1 MSALRGVDTLRSCLE
16 GILPAGL
23 ATCAPDGT
31 PNVTYVSQLMYVDP
45 EHVALSFQ
53 FFNKTRENILA
64 NPHATVLMMDPDTA
78 ARYRLRIRYLRTET
92 AGPLFERMKATLAGI
107 ASHTGM
113 AGIFRL
119 RGADLYRVLAI
130 ETVPGRSLPPPVAR
144 APLLPALRRSVD
156 ALSGC
161 RSLEHLIDTLAQCL
175 ERHFGITHQM
185 LLMADA
191 PRQRLYIVASRGYA
205 SSGAGAEIP
214 YGVGVIGVAAREQTP
229 IRIIFPAAEYAYGRA
244 IREQLEGGE
253 LADRLEASIPL
264 PGLADPSSQLAVP
277 VRAGDRLMA
286 VLYVESDQQYRF
298 DYDME
303 DALVAL
309 CAMLG
314 PCMCALQSEA
324 IDDDGTPA
332 TPARP
337 PPDAAAPPLRVRY
350 FEQDGSIFLDDTYLI
365 KGVAGSILWALL
377 QDHQTLGRCEFSKR
391 ELRLDPRLRLT
402 EVADNLDAR
411 LILLSRRLA
420 DREADL
426 RIEKAGRGR
435 IRLALARPVSLIAGG
450 VQAA

>member
-1 MSALRGVDTLRSCLE
+1 MNPVLNLDTLRSCLE

-78 ARYRLRIRYLRTET
+78 ARYRLSIRYLRTET

-113 AGIFRL
+113 AGVFRL
-119 RGADLYRVLAI
+119 RGADIYRVLAM

-156 ALSGC
+156 ALSAC
-161 RSLEHLIDTLAQCL
+161 RSLEHLIDTLTTCI
-175 ERHFGITHQM
+175 ERHFGIDHQM
-185 LLMADA
+185 PLMADDA
-191 PRQRLYIVASRGYA
+191 AQRLYIVASRGYA

-229 IRIIFPAAEYAYGRA
+229 IRIIFPAAEYAYSRA

-264 PGLADPSSQLAVP
+264 PGLPEPSSQLAVP

-286 VLYVESDQQYRF
+286 VLYVESAQQCRF

-314 PCMCALQSEA
+314 PCMCALQADSLE
-324 IDDDGTPA
+324 DDSPS
-332 TPARP
+332 P
-337 PPDAAAPPLRVRY
+337 PHDHPVPDATAAPLRVHY
-350 FEQDGSIFLDDTYLI
+350 FGRDGSVFLDDHYLI
-365 KGVAGSILWALL
+365 KGVAGSILRALL
-377 QDHQTLGRCEFSKR
+377 EDHLSQGRCEFSKR
-391 ELRLDPRLRLT
+391 EMRLDPRLRLP
-402 EVADNLDAR
+402 EVVDNLDAR

-420 DREADL
+420 DRCAEL

-435 IRLALARPVSLIAGG
+435 IRLVLARPVVLTAD
-450 VQAA
+450 

>member
-1 MSALRGVDTLRSCLE
+1 MTPVHGLDVLRNCLE
-16 GILPAGL
+16 GIVPAGL

-78 ARYRLRIRYLRTET
+78 ARYRLSIRYLRTET

-113 AGIFRL
+113 SGVFRL
-119 RGADLYRVLAI
+119 RGADIYRVLAI
-130 ETVPGRSLPPPVAR
+130 ESVPGRELPPPVDR
-144 APLLPALRRSVD
+144 APLLPALRRGVD
-156 ALSGC
+156 ALARC
-161 RSLEHLIDTLAQCL
+161 RSLDQLIDTLAL
-175 ERHFGITHQM
+175 SLARHFGIEHQM
-185 LLMADA
+185 LLMADEA
-191 PRQRLYIVASRGYA
+191 AARLYIVASRGYA

-214 YGVGVIGVAAREQTP
+214 YGVGVIGVAARERTP
-229 IRIIFPAAEYAYGRA
+229 IRIIFPAAEYAYSRA

-253 LADRLEASIPL
+253 LAERLEAAIPL
-264 PGLADPSSQLAVP
+264 PGLPDPSSQLAVP
-277 VRAGDRLMA
+277 VLAGDRLMA
-286 VLYVESDQQYRF
+286 VLYVESDQLCRF

-309 CAMLG
+309 CATLG
-314 PCMCALQSEA
+314 PSMCALQSEA
-324 IDDDGTPA
+324 LDDDAAPVA
-332 TPARP
+332 PARP
-337 PPDAAAPPLRVRY
+337 PPDAAAPPLRVRF

-377 QDHQTLGRCEFSKR
+377 QDHEALGRSEFSKR
-391 ELRLDPRLRLT
+391 EMRLDPRLRLPD
-402 EVADNLDAR
+402 VCDNLDAR
-411 LILLSRRLA
+411 LILLSRRLE
-420 DREADL
+420 DRHADL

-435 IRLALARPVSLIAGG
+435 IRLVLSRPVSLIAGSA
-450 VQAA
+450 QAA